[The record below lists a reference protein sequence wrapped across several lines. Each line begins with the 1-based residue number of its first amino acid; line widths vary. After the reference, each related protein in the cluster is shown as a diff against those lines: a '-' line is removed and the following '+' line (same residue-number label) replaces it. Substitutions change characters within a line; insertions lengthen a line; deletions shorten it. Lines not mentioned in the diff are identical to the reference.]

1 MRAIAMTQAR
11 TRFTFEEY
19 LAYDDGTDTRYEL
32 VNGVLVAMG
41 AESPI
46 NLDIVLFLITM
57 FLQVVPRYRIGIKN
71 LIAVDSLKV
80 TAREPDL
87 TIHSEA
93 SKRAI
98 SQEKQAFLQPD
109 MPVPLLV
116 VEVVSPGEPGSDN
129 YDRDYVEKR
138 QEYAKRG
145 IPEFWLIDPI
155 RSVVLVL
162 TLVGSTYRAAEFRE
176 GDRIQSTQFKQLN
189 LTAQQVLTAG
199 EGT

>member
-1 MRAIAMTQAR
+1 MTQAR
-11 TRFTFEEY
+11 TRLTFEEY

-41 AESPI
+41 AESPL
-46 NLDIVLFLITM
+46 NLDIALFLITV
-57 FLQVVPRYRIGIKN
+57 FLQVVPRARIGIKN
-71 LIAVDSLKV
+71 LIAVDSVKV

-93 SKRAI
+93 SKQAI

-109 MPVPLLV
+109 MPAPLLV

-129 YDRDYVEKR
+129 YDRDYVNKR
-138 QEYAKRG
+138 EEYAKRG

-155 RSVVLVL
+155 RAVVLVL
-162 TLVGSTYRAAEFRE
+162 SLVGSAYNAAEFRG
-176 GDRIQSTQFKQLN
+176 GDRIHSPQFQQLN
-189 LTAQQVLTAG
+189 LTAQQILSAG
-199 EGT
+199 EAE